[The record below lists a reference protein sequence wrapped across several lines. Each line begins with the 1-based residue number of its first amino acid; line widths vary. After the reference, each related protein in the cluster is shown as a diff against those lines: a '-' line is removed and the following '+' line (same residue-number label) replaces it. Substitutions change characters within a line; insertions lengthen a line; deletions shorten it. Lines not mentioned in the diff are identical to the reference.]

1 MPDFRIIAIAA
12 MRVRGAAGGV
22 VLSILAVLCLTAHAA
37 AQANEETK
45 TLRPTIVFFF
55 DDAAS
60 ASIWPAVQSAFL
72 NETAEEQVSYP
83 LPSNLELVS
92 AASLKPGSE
101 FGRTIQVHLLG
112 RCDVAEQAYRPLPP
126 GPLGWVYDVS
136 GEIQPFVYADC
147 NRLAQFLNAKLLGMS
162 DEQRNDAMA
171 RAIARIAM
179 HEWLHIT
186 LQAATHSERG
196 IRRAELTADDLVR
209 PYHVAGD

>member
-1 MPDFRIIAIAA
+1 MHDFRVIAIAA
-12 MRVRGAAGGV
+12 MRMRGAAGS
-22 VLSILAVLCLTAHAA
+22 VLLSVLAVLFLLGDAA
-37 AQANEETK
+37 AQVKEETK

-55 DDAAS
+55 DDPAS

-72 NETAEEQVSYP
+72 DETAEEQVSYP

-92 AASLKPGSE
+92 ATSLKPGVE

-112 RCDVAEQAYRPLPP
+112 RCDVAEQAYRPLRP
-126 GPLGWVYDVS
+126 GPLGWVYNVS

-147 NRLAQFLNAKLLGMS
+147 NRLAQFLNTKLLGMS

-186 LQAATHSERG
+186 LQDAAHTEHG

-209 PYHVAGD
+209 PSRVAGD